1 MKAAS
6 CPQKILPVSGTEDR
20 ILGGDEPCC
29 FGLGIRVGCCRSH
42 QTQHLVAM
50 GSKKIFDR
58 QQPRAVERVET
69 PEQASVFSPP
79 NLYFGLIMAESPG
92 KPWHDLYEAVPDRL
106 LLEYGVDYLC
116 DLERQ

>member
-29 FGLGIRVGCCRSH
+29 YDLGIRVGCCRSH
-42 QTQHLVAM
+42 QTQHLDAM
-50 GSKKIFDR
+50 GSKKVFDR
-58 QQPRAVERVET
+58 QQPHAVKRVET

-79 NLYFGLIMAESPG
+79 KFVF
-92 KPWHDLYEAVPDRL
+92 W
-106 LLEYGVDYLC
+106 VDYG
-116 DLERQ
+116 